1 MRLLLFFVLFLFCPL
16 AAQAERVLEV
26 QGIQVEK
33 RDGSGR
39 DGAVIDATRQAAT
52 QAWTR
57 LGHATPLPDL
67 SPSQLQSLTSYLD
80 IATESAQSSYYS
92 ATFNIGIRVSALS
105 RLGGDSTT
113 ELSSEGAGTSN
124 YSPPQQRQPG
134 AVPQQPVSTEGAPH
148 WVLVV
153 PVREVAGVL
162 QLWKAEDGW
171 TQAWNRAGS
180 SSGISTA
187 TASGDERDQQL
198 LTAASLQGID
208 GQLADVLSQLA
219 SKYRAPAV
227 ALISLTSDSEPVQPN
242 REVGIQVS
250 YMEKDQMEV
259 MSAESNLFVSQ
270 SLLPSVYPAAVLEA
284 QRMILQLATGVPTV
298 AQPGATAPTAALTPA
313 GTPGL
318 SASYGTS
325 YSAPP
330 APVTTGSKLW
340 VRIPLASPADLAT
353 YRQKIN
359 SIPGARFEVSALNR
373 MYVEGNILYSGT
385 QQQLMQELSTRG
397 LRQQ

>member
-1 MRLLLFFVLFLFCPL
+1 MRLLLLFLVLSLFCPL

-57 LGHATPLPDL
+57 LGHSTPLPDL

-105 RLGGDSTT
+105 RFGGDSTT
-113 ELSSEGAGTSN
+113 ESASEGSGASN
-124 YSPPQQRQPG
+124 YSAPQQQSQP
-134 AVPQQPVSTEGAPH
+134 QPVSTEGAPR

-153 PVREVAGVL
+153 PAREVAGVL

-198 LTAASLQGID
+198 LTAASLQGVD

-227 ALISLTSDSEPVQPN
+227 ALISLTSDSEPIQPN

-250 YMEKDQMEV
+250 YMEKDQPEL
-259 MSAESNLFVSQ
+259 MSAESNLFISQ

-298 AQPGATAPTAALTPA
+298 AQPGAVAPTAAITPA

>member
-1 MRLLLFFVLFLFCPL
+1 MP
-16 AAQAERVLEV
+16 
-26 QGIQVEK
+26 
-33 RDGSGR
+33 
-39 DGAVIDATRQAAT
+39 
-52 QAWTR
+52 
-57 LGHATPLPDL
+57 
-67 SPSQLQSLTSYLD
+67 
-80 IATESAQSSYYS
+80 
-92 ATFNIGIRVSALS
+92 
-105 RLGGDSTT
+105 
-113 ELSSEGAGTSN
+113 
-124 YSPPQQRQPG
+124 
-134 AVPQQPVSTEGAPH
+134 QPVSTEGAPR

-153 PVREVAGVL
+153 PVREISGVL
-162 QLWKAEDGW
+162 QLWKPEDGW
-171 TQAWNRAGS
+171 TQTWNRAGS

-198 LTAASLQGID
+198 LNAATLQGVD
-208 GQLADVLSQLA
+208 GQLADILSQLA
-219 SKYRAPAV
+219 NKYHAPAI

-250 YMEKDQMEV
+250 YMEKDQPEV
-259 MSAESNLFVSQ
+259 MTAESNLFVSQ
-270 SLLPSVYPAAVLEA
+270 SLLPSVYPAAVSEA
-284 QRMILQLATGVPTV
+284 QRMILQLATGTPTV
-298 AQPGATAPTAALTPA
+298 AQPGAMPTAAITPA

-325 YSAPP
+325 YNAPP
-330 APVTTGSKLW
+330 APVATGSKLW
-340 VRIPLASPADLAT
+340 VRIPLASPADLAN